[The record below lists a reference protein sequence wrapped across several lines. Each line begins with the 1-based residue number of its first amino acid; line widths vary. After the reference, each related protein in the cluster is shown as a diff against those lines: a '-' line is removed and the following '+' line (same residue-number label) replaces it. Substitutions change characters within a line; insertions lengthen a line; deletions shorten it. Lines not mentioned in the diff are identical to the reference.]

1 MKTWGT
7 KNCDTGKC
15 ETRKCGTKICGRKN
29 ARRKMV
35 VTRRVDVLKNFFN
48 ETSDKYSG
56 ILIKY
61 SEWCVI
67 EHLM

>member
-1 MKTWGT
+1 MRDEKMRDENLRT
-7 KNCDTGKC
+7 
-15 ETRKCGTKICGRKN
+15 KN